1 MSNEL
6 ENDLALDMSPEE
18 LHKTKSEMMR
28 YRSNSLSYWLG
39 FGAIGFSVFG
49 SFVCLNSFQPTTVL
63 VILKILLNI
72 VILLFGFLSC
82 EKAKAYS
89 KQASIS
95 LICIGSVCALRIL

>member
-72 VILLFGFLSC
+72 L
-82 EKAKAYS
+82 Y
-89 KQASIS
+89 
-95 LICIGSVCALRIL
+95 LRG

>member
-39 FGAIGFSVFG
+39 FGAIGFSV
-49 SFVCLNSFQPTTVL
+49 
-63 VILKILLNI
+63 
-72 VILLFGFLSC
+72 
-82 EKAKAYS
+82 
-89 KQASIS
+89 
-95 LICIGSVCALRIL
+95 